1 MYGFKVSVCQLQFS
15 DVALWKISCRNSIH
29 SEQGFLQGIATRR
42 WIMNKKRKPQFSMP
56 EKTCWHLY
64 SLQNLHAEKFI
75 KVVGK
80 ILKKDYLLIK

>member
-1 MYGFKVSVCQLQFS
+1 M
-15 DVALWKISCRNSIH
+15 AR
-29 SEQGFLQGIATRR
+29 
-42 WIMNKKRKPQFSMP
+42 KRKPQFKVP

-64 SLQNLHAEKFI
+64 SLQNLHPEKFI